1 MMGMCEANKTQ
12 PQGNYSPMGLSQEAP
27 NMVLSAE
34 KSRLVGLKKKKINRK
49 VEVSCSE
56 H

>member
-1 MMGMCEANKTQ
+1 MCEANKTQ
-12 PQGNYSPMGLSQEAP
+12 PQGNYSPMDLSQEAP

-34 KSRLVGLKKKKINRK
+34 KSRLVGLKKKINRK

-56 H
+56 L